1 MNSKLL
7 PQKNTR
13 MYGFV
18 KNLVTTVASMVVFL
32 CLSVSYG
39 QTSIPCADGAFNDTY
54 CYTANDTT
62 EIVYQSDTGFPLRL
76 TFIEGTVELNFD
88 EVVILDS
95 DGVTNLNAG
104 NPYGNNGDMSGFVF
118 ESTGNTITVQV
129 TSDGIAS
136 CVDGLFVP
144 LNYDINCLTC
154 TDPTIEF
161 TNDGMCETG
170 QQFTIGVD
178 ITDLGS
184 STGITVTDD
193 QGSAPQTATA
203 PGVLFFGPYPAPT
216 GVTFTIETGD
226 LNCDFTSGVIE
237 CQAQGSC
244 DVLDAGFDMFIDCET
259 FCTDLVADY
268 IALPNLDT
276 TAYQIQGPLCDLP
289 AITGGAP
296 TNLTI
301 DDVWSGLIA
310 LPFEFNFYGNAYT
323 NVVAGANGQL
333 SFDATLAGN
342 YNGWNMDPV
351 DQVPTNDVN
360 YPLNT
365 IFGAYHDI
373 NPAVAPATADRINY
387 FVTGDA
393 PFRIFVLNFNAVPQF
408 GCNDLL
414 TTQQILLY
422 ESLNVIDVNI
432 INKPVCDTWNDGLAV
447 IGLQGNDLTEFSV
460 PEDRNVGTWEVTN
473 ENWRFVPNGGPV
485 TNASVFEWRDPAGN
499 VLSNDPVFTVCPDQ
513 TTVYTAAL
521 VVELPD
527 GSFDEL
533 TDQITVTKESG
544 CSPFDCTDDVF
555 LEDFGTGLGRT
566 THPFTPLEFNGTT
579 QLNPNQYVVTNIST
593 GLNNGWHQGMEDNT
607 SGDTNGRAIFFDISD
622 QPSQIEIYRRDIAVT
637 ANTTHVFDFAMTTM
651 YDIDTNICPGT
662 GVDSRLIYQIEDP
675 AGTVLATSTTGNVPN
690 GSNPNWIRYSLE
702 FDPANNT
709 TVQLVLLNDI
719 FGVCGND
726 IAIDDIR
733 IRAEGTTP
741 SIEDPMDMF
750 ACEETP
756 GSGVAT
762 FDLTSQIDEILNGLN
777 PVDFEI
783 SFHATQEDADTGDN
797 PIPTPNVYSNTTN
810 PETIYTRVERL
821 NQNDCFS
828 TTPFDLIVELPLVIT
843 TNLPSQLDVCANE
856 DAASIDATPTNSG
869 IDLNSVIYDW
879 KNASGTTVSTDAIFT
894 PLESGTYTVTISI
907 PPCSETT
914 VSIDVVVKPVPD
926 LDLGEDVTLCDGED
940 FEILPNISG
949 DTTGATFLWST
960 GEDTTSI
967 IADQSGTYSLEIT
980 TVDGCIVSDEIVVVI
995 SDPVV
1000 VTLNEDFDVCPDF
1013 ETIITANSS
1022 DAGVTYQWF
1031 KNGILIADQSENTL
1045 VITLSQDEAATQEY
1059 SVVVTNSDG
1068 CLGTAVVNVSLYT
1081 NNENCVIS
1089 QGISPNGDGL
1099 NDVLDLS
1106 FLNNRTGINSFQIFN
1121 RNGTAVYEFTNY
1133 SNQWGGQTTDG
1144 EELPTGTY
1152 YYVIGLNGEDPVFGS
1167 KYSGWVYI
1175 NREKN

>member
-1 MNSKLL
+1 MNIKLL
-7 PQKNTR
+7 SQKNTR
-13 MYGFV
+13 TYRFV
-18 KNLVTTVASMVVFL
+18 KNLSTTIASMVVFL

-39 QTSIPCADGAFNDTY
+39 QTTIPCADGSFNDTY
-54 CYTANDTT
+54 CYTPNDTT
-62 EIVYQSDTGFPLRL
+62 QLVYTSDTGFPLKL

-88 EVVILDS
+88 EVIILDS

-104 NPYGNNGDMSGFVF
+104 NPYGNTGDMSGFVF
-118 ESTGNTITVQV
+118 ESSGDTITLQV

-136 CVDGLFVP
+136 CTDGLFVP

-184 STGITVTDD
+184 STGITITDD
-193 QGSAPQTATA
+193 QGSAAQTATTA
-203 PGVLFFGPYPAPT
+203 GVLFFGPYPAAT
-216 GVTFTIETGD
+216 GVTFTVETGD
-226 LNCDFTSGVIE
+226 LNCDFTSGIIE

-276 TAYQIQGPLCDLP
+276 TSYQIQGPLCDVP
-289 AITGGAP
+289 AITGGTP
-296 TNLTI
+296 TNLTV
-301 DDVWSGLIA
+301 DDVWSGVIA
-310 LPFEFNFYGNAYT
+310 LPFEFNFYGNSYT

-333 SFDATLAGN
+333 SFNAGLAGAF
-342 YNGWNMDPV
+342 NGWNMDPA
-351 DQVPTNDVN
+351 DQIPTNDAS

-365 IFGAYHDI
+365 VFGAYHDI
-373 NPAVAPATADRINY
+373 DPGTLPAAPDRINY
-387 FVTGDA
+387 FVTGVA

-408 GCNDLL
+408 QCNELL

-432 INKPVCDTWNDGLAV
+432 INKPVCATWNDGLAA
-447 IGLQGNDLTEFSV
+447 IGLQGNNLTEFSV
-460 PEDRNVGTWEVTN
+460 PEDRNVGTWAVTN

-485 TNASVFEWRDPAGN
+485 TNASIFEWRDAAGN

-521 VVELPD
+521 VVEMPD

-533 TDQITVTKESG
+533 TDNITVTKENG

-555 LEDFGTGLGRT
+555 LEDFETGVGRT
-566 THPFTPLEFNGTT
+566 THPFTPLEFNATT
-579 QLNPNQYVVTNIST
+579 QLEANQYAVTNISS
-593 GLNNGWHQGMEDNT
+593 GLNFGWHQGMEDNT
-607 SGDTNGRAIFFDISD
+607 SGDTNGRMIFYN
-622 QPSQIEIYRRDIAVT
+622 PSEDTNQTELYRRDIAVA
-637 ANTTHVFDFAMTTM
+637 ANTSHIFDFAMTTV
-651 YDIDTNICPGT
+651 YDIDSGICPGT
-662 GVDSRLIYQIEDP
+662 GTDSRVIYQIEDS

-690 GSNPNWIRYSLE
+690 GANPNWIRYSLE
-702 FDPANNT
+702 FNPGDNT
-709 TVQLVLLNDI
+709 TIQVVLLNDI
-719 FGVCGND
+719 FGACGND
-726 IAIDDIR
+726 LAVDDIR

-741 SIEDPMDMF
+741 TIEAPMDMF
-750 ACEETP
+750 SCEDTP
-756 GSGVAT
+756 GSDTDT
-762 FDLTSQIDEILNGLN
+762 FDLTSQIAEILDGQN
-777 PVDFEI
+777 PADFEI
-783 SFHATQEDADTGDN
+783 TFHTTQEDADSGDN
-797 PIPTPNVYSNTTN
+797 PIATAAAYQNLAN
-810 PETIYTRVERL
+810 PETIYTRVQRL
-821 NQNDCFS
+821 NQDDCF
-828 TTPFDLIVELPLVIT
+828 TTTSFDLIVELPVVIT
-843 TNLPSQLDVCANE
+843 TNLPTQLDVCANE
-856 DAASIDATPTNSG
+856 DAAAIDATPTNSG
-869 IDLNSVIYDW
+869 IDLSSVSYEW
-879 KNASGTTVSTDAIFT
+879 KNAGGNVVSTDAIFI
-894 PLESGTYTVTISI
+894 PLESGMYTVTISI
-907 PPCSETT
+907 PPCSETI

-926 LDLGEDVTLCDGED
+926 LDLGQDITLCDSED
-940 FEILPNISG
+940 FEIVPTISG
-949 DTTGATFLWST
+949 DTTGASFLWST
-960 GEDTTSI
+960 GDTGTSI
-967 IADQSGTYSLEIT
+967 FVDQSGTYSLEIT
-980 TVDGCIVSDEIVVVI
+980 TVDGCVVTDEIVVVI

-1031 KNGILIADQSENTL
+1031 ENGTLIPDQGENTL
-1045 VITLSQDEAATQEY
+1045 VVTLSQNGSSTQEY

-1068 CLGTAVVNVSLYT
+1068 CMGTAVVNVSLYT
-1081 NNENCVIS
+1081 DNENCVIS

-1106 FLNNRTGINSFQIFN
+1106 FLNNRTGINSFQVFN
-1121 RNGTAVYEFTNY
+1121 RNGTTVYEFVNY

-1152 YYVIGLNGEDPVFGS
+1152 YYVLGLNAEDPVFGS
-1167 KYSGWVYI
+1167 SYTGWVYI